1 LGVEVVRSDPRD
13 NVPGRRIAIPE
24 HPAQVAALEVDLD
37 RVRRSYLRNAVEA
50 LPTGVRPD
58 PGDVDFLAAETG
70 TSADYV
76 EKVFNVLERK
86 TG

>member
-1 LGVEVVRSDPRD
+1 MGIEVVRGNPRD

-24 HPAQVAALEVDLD
+24 RPSQIAAHEVDLD

-50 LPTGVRPD
+50 LPAGTRPD
-58 PGDVDFLAAETG
+58 AGDVDFLAAETR
-70 TSADYV
+70 SSPDYV
-76 EKVFNVLERK
+76 EKVFDDLERK